1 MMKVHLTKTTN
12 KYTIL
17 IRLAFESNYNGILY
31 LVLKMALLK
40 NVFFEVQ
47 TFVHTA
53 TAHAGIWNIM

>member
-1 MMKVHLTKTTN
+1 MMKVHLTKTTIT
-12 KYTIL
+12 YTI
-17 IRLAFESNYNGILY
+17 IRLAFESNHNGILY

-53 TAHAGIWNIM
+53 TAHAGI